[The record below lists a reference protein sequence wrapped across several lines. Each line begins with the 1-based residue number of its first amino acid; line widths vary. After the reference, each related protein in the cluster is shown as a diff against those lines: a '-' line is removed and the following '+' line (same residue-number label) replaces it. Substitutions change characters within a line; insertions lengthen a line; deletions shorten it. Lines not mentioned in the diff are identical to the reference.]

1 MAGQKAKRDVITF
14 KVDAALREA
23 MKGVPNRSEFI
34 RSAILSASGNICPLC
49 KGQGLLSP
57 DQLEHWRSFSRGHH
71 VAECAD
77 CHALHLVCSGE
88 FGAALH
94 PDKQKEPEGK
104 GSRK

>member
-1 MAGQKAKRDVITF
+1 MAGQKAKCDVITF

-71 VAECAD
+71 VTECAD

-88 FGAALH
+88 FGASTH
-94 PDKQKEPEGK
+94 SERREDPGGN